1 MLQRFSNH
9 YFFTILL
16 TLVGFSSL
24 AHAQQLLMSG
34 KVTDTIQNPLPY
46 ANILAI
52 PKADDQNVKFAI
64 TENDGSYNLILITR
78 MCI

>member
-1 MLQRFSNH
+1 
-9 YFFTILL
+9 
-16 TLVGFSSL
+16 
-24 AHAQQLLMSG
+24 MSG